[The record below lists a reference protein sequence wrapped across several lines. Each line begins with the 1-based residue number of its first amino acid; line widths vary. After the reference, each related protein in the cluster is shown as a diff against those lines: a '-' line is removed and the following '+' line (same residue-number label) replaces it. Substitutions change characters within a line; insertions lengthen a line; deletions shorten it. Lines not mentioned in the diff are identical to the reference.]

1 MVQESVLGVLG
12 GYVSICAVI
21 AVGYVIR
28 RIGFLDAGA
37 ESTLNRV
44 TVFVATPA
52 LYFGVLVRTDI
63 SLLLSPYALAT
74 LISLFVTAGLAV
86 AVLQLG
92 RARPDA
98 RAATLLVGASIN
110 PNSGNIGIPIGVAV
124 LGSASFLA
132 PVILLQVVLVTP
144 AIMVLLTL
152 RHRNASIR
160 RTLIAAAFNP
170 VVVAAVVGATVACFS
185 VQLPKALLAPIDL
198 LGDASIPLMLLA
210 FGMSLRGARPWEQ
223 LRRETWI
230 ILVPTILK
238 TLVLPL
244 TAFAAGVALGVTGTE
259 LLALAIIGA
268 LPVAQNL
275 YALAHSY
282 GAAPDAIRSIVILST
297 ALSLPALIAI
307 TLAWGAMN

>member
-1 MVQESVLGVLG
+1 
-12 GYVSICAVI
+12 
-21 AVGYVIR
+21 
-28 RIGFLDAGA
+28 
-37 ESTLNRV
+37 
-44 TVFVATPA
+44 
-52 LYFGVLVRTDI
+52 
-63 SLLLSPYALAT
+63 
-74 LISLFVTAGLAV
+74 
-86 AVLQLG
+86 
-92 RARPDA
+92 
-98 RAATLLVGASIN
+98 
-110 PNSGNIGIPIGVAV
+110 
-124 LGSASFLA
+124 
-132 PVILLQVVLVTP
+132 
-144 AIMVLLTL
+144 
-152 RHRNASIR
+152 
-160 RTLIAAAFNP
+160 
-170 VVVAAVVGATVACFS
+170 
-185 VQLPKALLAPIDL
+185 
-198 LGDASIPLMLLA
+198 
-210 FGMSLRGARPWEQ
+210 MSLRGARPWEQ